1 MGVTQGFQAFG
12 IHPRTLEEWRA
23 LNNLSKSA
31 VARYLG
37 VHPSTYARL
46 EDHPENMT
54 IDTAMRLKQLFG
66 CEVKQI
72 IFFKKNPNLNLD
84 IGMTS

>member
-1 MGVTQGFQAFG
+1 MGETQVIQPFSLHA
-12 IHPRTLEEWRA
+12 RTLEEWRA
-23 LNNLSKSA
+23 LNGFSKSD

-37 VHPSTYARL
+37 VHPSTYARM
-46 EDHPENMT
+46 EDHPESMS
-54 IDTAMRLKQLFG
+54 IDTAMKLKQLFK

-84 IGMTS
+84 LSATS